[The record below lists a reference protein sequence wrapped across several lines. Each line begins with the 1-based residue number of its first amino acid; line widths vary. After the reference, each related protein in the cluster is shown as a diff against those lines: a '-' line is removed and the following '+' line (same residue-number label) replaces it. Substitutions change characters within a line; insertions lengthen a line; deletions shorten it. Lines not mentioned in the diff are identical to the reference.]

1 MYLRC
6 VSKDTNAQTLWIKSL
21 LTLVMPVEQNG
32 EIKLILQCDYTKT
45 FFVFITSSLQNKAST
60 YEYAAEATVTLAQ
73 IKLCNF
79 VV

>member
-1 MYLRC
+1 MRKQRHKC
-6 VSKDTNAQTLWIKSL
+6 ANTLDKVITHQ
-21 LTLVMPVEQNG
+21 TLVMPVEQNG

>member
-1 MYLRC
+1 
-6 VSKDTNAQTLWIKSL
+6 
-21 LTLVMPVEQNG
+21 MPVEQNG

-45 FFVFITSSLQNKAST
+45 FFVFTTSSLQNKAST